1 MIKTEKKI
9 EKKEVSKFIFKRNKG
24 IILSLFSCLFFLI
37 LASCKAEKGDPDR
50 FKQGVFEIPAGNGYS
65 KTKITR
71 IDSLQIEEYDK
82 IVSISTDSLTTEKRI
97 KHIDTLYIKWKS
109 NFFYSLKMKSPKK
122 QLDKDAIYVQITKI
136 KDSSYDFSAK
146 IGFSKFLTD
155 GTIYK
160 IK

>member
-1 MIKTEKKI
+1 MIKAEKRI
-9 EKKEVSKFIFKRNKG
+9 EKKEVFKFILEKRNTLF
-24 IILSLFSCLFFLI
+24 LSLFSCFFL
-37 LASCKAEKGDPDR
+37 LVLTSCSSEKGDPDR
-50 FKQGVFEIPAGNGYS
+50 FKQGVFEIPAGEGYS
-65 KTKITR
+65 KTTITR

-82 IVSISTDSLTTEKRI
+82 IISISNDSISEEKRV
-97 KHIDTLYIKWKS
+97 KHIDTLYIKWKN

-136 KDSSYDFSAK
+136 TNDSYDFSAK

-160 IK
+160 VK

>member
-1 MIKTEKKI
+1 MSVK
-9 EKKEVSKFIFKRNKG
+9 NKG
-24 IILSLFSCLFFLI
+24 FFSFNLQNNKYFLYSLFSLLI
-37 LASCKAEKGDPDR
+37 LSSCSSEKGDPDR
-50 FKQGVFEIPAGNGYS
+50 FKQGVFEIPAGDGYS
-65 KTKITR
+65 KTIITR

-82 IVSISTDSLTTEKRI
+82 IISVSNDSLSEERRI
-97 KHIDTLYIKWKS
+97 KHVDTLYIKWKN

-136 KDSSYDFSAK
+136 TDNSYQFSAK

-160 IK
+160 VK